1 MILLLSK
8 SRNEIATDR
17 LIPYLDKYNGNYFR
31 INGAD
36 LLQKPIY
43 FDIGNCIKINN
54 TIIPYS
60 EVNVVFNRR
69 WYDADEICVEETP
82 TEYKTIASSSVI
94 DEVTREFLVLSQY
107 LKSKFKDALW
117 IPEKKTINKLYA
129 IESADKLG
137 LSV

>member
-43 FDIGNCIKINN
+43 FDIGNCIKIN
-54 TIIPYS
+54 
-60 EVNVVFNRR
+60 RLL
-69 WYDADEICVEETP
+69 
-82 TEYKTIASSSVI
+82 
-94 DEVTREFLVLSQY
+94 VTFSGFWLIFGY
-107 LKSKFKDALW
+107 
-117 IPEKKTINKLYA
+117 
-129 IESADKLG
+129 G
-137 LSV
+137 